1 MAFTDKGTLST
12 GALAIAFATENPV
25 KAKLAASYILVSF
38 STDLA
43 DGAEGSIV
51 LTFDSVT
58 PTTGGSPQASCK
70 AIVWPS
76 NVRWEAGNG
85 GTDYAGKVTPSVAPQ
100 PRGKAGDVAHFK
112 FIRDN
117 AAGLYFGRL
126 VLGGAS

>member
-76 NVRWEAGNG
+76 NVRWEG
-85 GTDYAGKVTPSVAPQ
+85 GTKPN
-100 PRGKAGDVAHFK
+100 PRGLAGDVAHFK

-117 AAGLYFGRL
+117 AAGLYFGRM
-126 VLGGAS
+126 VLGGAA

>member
-25 KAKLAASYILVSF
+25 KAKLAYSYILVSF

-70 AIVWPS
+70 SINWPS

-85 GTDYAGKVTPSVAPQ
+85 YTD
-100 PRGKAGDVAHFK
+100 
-112 FIRDN
+112 
-117 AAGLYFGRL
+117 AAGRVYQRRAAAAWPTRRRRHLQIRARQHSRSLLRSHG
-126 VLGGAS
+126 